1 MITRLLVSLVIGGVL
16 FYVLKAGGLPV
27 VPSDEAWSRLQP
39 WALFA
44 FIPLWLFGTYLRV
57 ARWVHLLRPIEPKIS
72 KTRVIGVGLLGF
84 AALFAPM
91 RMGEIAR
98 PLLLARDRQI
108 GFVKAAGTVVA
119 ERIVDGVMLTVILA
133 LGLATATPVSPLPDR
148 LGDLKLPVAL
158 VPAIA
163 KSALLF
169 FVLAFTAMALFYFWR
184 ATAHRIVSNL
194 VGLISKPLAK
204 FITEQVE
211 RVSDS
216 LSFLMSRQHGIPF
229 LRDTVGYWL
238 VSAFGF
244 MVLLR
249 GSGVPA
255 SFAQACVTMGVLG
268 LSTTL
273 PGPPGFYGMYQIGA
287 YCGIAMFFPQQL
299 LTSGVVFTFI
309 SYCTQ
314 LATAALS
321 LLLGLW
327 ILGRSKRPAVVAD
340 NNGSTASLLSAPP
353 TQSSR

>member
-1 MITRLLVSLVIGGVL
+1 MITRLLVSLLIGGVL
-16 FYVLKAGGLPV
+16 FYVLEQGGLPV
-27 VPSDEAWSRLQP
+27 VPSEEAWSHLQP

-44 FIPLWLFGTYLRV
+44 FIPLWIFGTYLRIG
-57 ARWVHLLRPIEPKIS
+57 RWVHLLRPLEPKVS
-72 KTRVIGVGLLGF
+72 KTRVIGVGLVGF

-98 PLLLARDRQI
+98 PLLIARDKQI
-108 GFVKAAGTVVA
+108 GFMQAAGTVVA

-133 LGLATATPVSPLPDR
+133 IGLATATPVSPLPDR

-163 KSALLF
+163 KSALVF

-184 ATAHRIVSNL
+184 ATAHRIVYNV
-194 VGLISKPLAK
+194 VGLVSKPLAK
-204 FITEQVE
+204 FVTDQVE

-216 LSFLMSRQHGIPF
+216 LQFLMSRQHGVPF

-249 GSGVPA
+249 GAGAPA
-255 SFAQACVTMGVLG
+255 SFSQACVTMGVLG

-327 ILGRSKRPAVVAD
+327 ILGSSKRPGVAAD
-340 NNGSTASLLSAPP
+340 GGGASGMLSAPP
-353 TQSSR
+353 SQTSR